1 MCSTLEWR
9 PCDHALFSFRLL
21 FGCSERFS
29 LALFHSLGAFFCPRS
44 CMPVLPCDCGH
55 CIRLAL
61 FPLTS
66 FLAVRSDFALCF
78 FHQRPFGC
86 WE

>member
-1 MCSTLEWR
+1 MCSTLGWQLDWLR

-21 FGCSERFS
+21 FGCWERFS
-29 LALFHSLGAFFCPRS
+29 LALFHSLGAYFCP
-44 CMPVLPCDCGH
+44 
-55 CIRLAL
+55 RLAL

-78 FHQRPFGC
+78 FHQRALWLSGVIKPC
-86 WE
+86 TAT